1 MTDQAR
7 ATRRLKPPA
16 IRVFMAS
23 AALFLVAL
31 AFISYQLAQGKD
43 PALGASVAK
52 VYKPKRPVVTVRKVV
67 KRRVITTVVPAPSS
81 SVSTPVSSGSAPTSS
96 YSAPAPVAVA
106 PAPAPAPVTASS

>member
-7 ATRRLKPPA
+7 AIKRRKPPA
-16 IRVFMAS
+16 MRVFVAS

-31 AFISYQLAQGKD
+31 VFLSYQLAQGKD

-52 VYKPKRPVVTVRKVV
+52 VYKPERPVVTVRKIV
-67 KRRVITTVVPAPSS
+67 KRRVITTVVPAAPSAAT
-81 SVSTPVSSGSAPTSS
+81 STPVSSGSAPTST

-106 PAPAPAPVTASS
+106 PAPAPVTASS

>member
-7 ATRRLKPPA
+7 AIKRRKPPA
-16 IRVFMAS
+16 MRVFMAS

-31 AFISYQLAQGKD
+31 VFLSYQLAPGKD

-52 VYKPKRPVVTVRKVV
+52 VYKPKRPVVTVRKIV
-67 KRRVITTVVPAPSS
+67 KRRVITTVVPAPSTATT
-81 SVSTPVSSGSAPTSS
+81 TPVSSGSAPTST

-106 PAPAPAPVTASS
+106 PAPAPVTASS